1 MAGIARVLSSSRR
14 ARTITA
20 IQPPIRRRQLR
31 LSVALPRV
39 HTELP
44 YVALGSGSLSSKLMK
59 FRDVPTW
66 ELDYDAVAIRPGI
79 AS

>member
-1 MAGIARVLSSSRR
+1 MI
-14 ARTITA
+14 A

-31 LSVALPRV
+31 LPVAFPREPL
-39 HTELP
+39 TELP
-44 YVALGSGSLSSKLMK
+44 YGASGWESLSSKLMK